1 MRPTEYNINRL
12 SYKLFRIIFIL
23 CAIYFLLMGLVLIF
37 SPQVLIKGISDAETN
52 PVIIGM
58 LRGAGG
64 SIIPY
69 ALLYILVCMDPFKRQ
84 WALMVLLL
92 ANFTAIVLDLASVML
107 GEYKFSY
114 ALFDIPVEV
123 LSITGIGII
132 YLIRKKM

>member
-1 MRPTEYNINRL
+1 MSKSEDTSYGMLYIL
-12 SYKLFRIIFIL
+12 SRIVFIF
-23 CAIYFLLMGLVLIF
+23 CAIYFLIMGLGLIF
-37 SPQVLIKGISDAETN
+37 SPQVLIKGIYDAETS
-52 PVIIGM
+52 PAITGI

-69 ALLYILVCMDPFKRQ
+69 SLLYVLVCMDPFKRQ
-84 WALMVLLL
+84 WALTVLLL
-92 ANFTAIVLDLASVML
+92 ANFTAIVLDLVSVML